1 MKKNIFKSKAFPAA
15 ALATACIGILAACFL
30 FGREEKPD
38 FQPEEPAPGPIAQ
51 EWQETP
57 SPTAP
62 VHPQA
67 TPVPTGRSAWSHTDT
82 PASTQE
88 EAEQEILESYPMVT
102 REEEQLVTIDFT
114 PEPEKLQP
122 EPPEA
127 PTTEADATD
136 PEQPPSYTP
145 EELEPE
151 PTAPPAQPDT
161 PAAGAAGGNGAVY
174 DPVFGWVVP
183 GEVNQTPMDSAGDP
197 DKMVGN
203 M

>member
-38 FQPEEPAPGPIAQ
+38 FQPEEPVPGSIAQ

-62 VHPQA
+62 VETRA
-67 TPVPTGRSAWSHTDT
+67 TPATTGNSTS
-82 PASTQE
+82 PAGST
-88 EAEQEILESYPMVT
+88 AAREQKPDDILEAYPMVT
-102 REEEQLVTIDFT
+102 GETDQLVTIDFT
-114 PEPEKLQP
+114 PETEALQP
-122 EPPEA
+122 EPPKA
-127 PTTEADATD
+127 PAAGADATD
-136 PEQPPSYTP
+136 PEQPPSYTL

-161 PAAGAAGGNGAVY
+161 PAAGATGENGAVY

-183 GEVNQTPMDSAGDP
+183 STVEQSTMDSAGDP

>member
-15 ALATACIGILAACFL
+15 ALTAACIGILAACFL

-38 FQPEEPAPGPIAQ
+38 FQPEEPVSGPIAQ

-57 SPTAP
+57 SPTTP
-62 VHPQA
+62 VETQA
-67 TPVPTGRSAWSHTDT
+67 TPDPTGN
-82 PASTQE
+82 STNPVGST
-88 EAEQEILESYPMVT
+88 AAREQKPDDILEAYPKVT
-102 REEEQLVTIDFT
+102 GETDQLVTIDFT
-114 PEPEKLQP
+114 PETEALQP

-127 PTTEADATD
+127 PTAEADATD

-145 EELEPE
+145 EELNPE

-161 PAAGAAGGNGAVY
+161 PAAGAAGENGAVY

-183 GEVNQTPMDSAGDP
+183 STAEQSTMDSAGDP

>member
-1 MKKNIFKSKAFPAA
+1 MKKNNFKSKAFPAA

-30 FGREEKPD
+30 FGREEKHD

-51 EWQETP
+51 EWQEAP

-62 VHPQA
+62 A
-67 TPVPTGRSAWSHTDT
+67 ETRTTPGSNGNSTS
-82 PASTQE
+82 PASSP
-88 EAEQEILESYPMVT
+88 AAWEQAQDDILEAYPKVT
-102 REEEQLVTIDFT
+102 GETDQLVTIDFT
-114 PEPEKLQP
+114 PETEALQP
-122 EPPEA
+122 EPPES
-127 PTTEADATD
+127 PTAEADATD

-161 PAAGAAGGNGAVY
+161 PAAGSTNENGAVY

-183 GEVNQTPMDSAGDP
+183 STVEQSTMDSAGDP